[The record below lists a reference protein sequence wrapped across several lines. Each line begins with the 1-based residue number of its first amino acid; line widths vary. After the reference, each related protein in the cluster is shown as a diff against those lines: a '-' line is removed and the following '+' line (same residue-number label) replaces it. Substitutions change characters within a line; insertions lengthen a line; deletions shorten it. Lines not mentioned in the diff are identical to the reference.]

1 MLFYNSLAF
10 DILPHAYN
18 ERYDTIAK
26 YVERDVLQSG
36 WLIGEEKVAS
46 KIAMLSAEYG
56 KGKAVLIGIRPQHRA
71 QTHGTYK
78 LVFNALLS

>member
-1 MLFYNSLAF
+1 
-10 DILPHAYN
+10 
-18 ERYDTIAK
+18 
-26 YVERDVLQSG
+26 
-36 WLIGEEKVAS
+36 
-46 KIAMLSAEYG
+46 MLSAEYG